1 MKGPSS
7 LSWQAVAVF
16 LIAVAGGITL
26 YLFVPPDD
34 PARGAL
40 LTAFNGAIGAA
51 TIFFLG
57 RRQDQIDRKVDLVV
71 EQTNGHDASD
81 DADASGGGGPSV
93 RPPAGRHGVAP

>member
-1 MKGPSS
+1 MRGPSS

-16 LIAVAGGITL
+16 AIAVVGGIVL

-57 RRQDQIDRKVDLVV
+57 RRQDQIDRKVDTIV
-71 EQTNGHDASD
+71 EQTNGHDQVDA
-81 DADASGGGGPSV
+81 ADAGGPSV
-93 RPPAGRHGVAP
+93 RPPAGRHGAAP